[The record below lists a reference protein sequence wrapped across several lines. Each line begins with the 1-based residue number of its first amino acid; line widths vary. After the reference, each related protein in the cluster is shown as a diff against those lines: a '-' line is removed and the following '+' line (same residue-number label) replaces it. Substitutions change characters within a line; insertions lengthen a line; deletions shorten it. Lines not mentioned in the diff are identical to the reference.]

1 MATGWTAYAYYPSVG
16 GAAVMIM
23 LFLIGVIIFT
33 YQLIRTRAWLTIAA
47 LIGGMCM
54 CNAKTCTRPLQLTL
68 GLNCS

>member
-23 LFLIGVIIFT
+23 LFLAGVIVFT

-47 LIGGMCM
+47 LIGGLCI
-54 CNAKTCTRPLQLTL
+54 CHATPCLRPLQLTL
-68 GLNCS
+68 EL

>member
-23 LFLIGVIIFT
+23 LFLSGVSIFT

-47 LIGGMCM
+47 LIGGICKLAAYISTSSLSASPQ
-54 CNAKTCTRPLQLTL
+54 N
-68 GLNCS
+68 